1 MKKQKKIGMASKR
14 QQFTLLKKP
23 DELLNPNA
31 KSVQETINILQI
43 ALNGIFRVAEEKWSK
58 SYMLYDVNYTPK
70 TFDEQLEFFYEWT
83 KNINSFDTAAKL
95 TVFNKNRNMELIQDK
110 ILYQHKDDEM
120 DWVRDGYNDI
130 ISAKI
135 LEGKQGIEQVK
146 LLTITVEKKD
156 YEEAKSH
163 LASLEGSLINN
174 FASIGSRL
182 IPLNAN
188 ERLEY
193 LHNFYRIGDENS
205 YSLNVEEE
213 ILNGRDWRNSIAC
226 GYIDFDSSIENF
238 HTDRVAGS
246 SLYIDPKSYPS
257 SLSDTF
263 FTELSNIPVPSLIT
277 IDYQPIPQPITIKTL
292 EDKLMGIE
300 STIMKQQQKR
310 NATNNSSSD
319 ISYKIRREK
328 EEVEKMLDEI
338 RENDQKMFWIGV
350 TTTLLG
356 KDDKQLNN
364 AKRMVYQIAEKNSCK
379 IVPYF
384 MRQRE
389 ALNTALPIGC
399 RQVDCM
405 RTLFTSSAG
414 ALMPFNVVELQQLNQ
429 PFYYGI
435 NQISKEPILANRKNL
450 VNGNGFVFGVPG
462 GGKSFTGAKM
472 EVGSVFLTTE
482 DDIIFVDPT
491 LEYFDVADAY
501 NGAKINL
508 ATYAKQHMNPME
520 VNLVSLDENDSD
532 GQISEKG
539 EFMLGI
545 CEQAME
551 GELKPEHKS
560 IIDRCVR
567 YLYFDIARQ
576 PLEERKQPIMSD
588 FVKMLQKQPERDI
601 ATKITLGLEI
611 FVDGGLN
618 IFNHQTNIDI
628 ENRVMVYGMRDM
640 GEHLQRMAM
649 MVMLEN
655 IKQRIIRNAKKGRA
669 TWLYVDEFH
678 EVLKSPYSRDY
689 FIALWKKVRKLGGL
703 CTGITQN
710 VVEVLKDPMTST
722 LVSNSEYTLLLRQA
736 APDLEALHK
745 AFKGI
750 SEAQLKYVSNAAP
763 GTGLIRF
770 GETII
775 PFDNKVSRDNPVY
788 DVYNTNLHEKI
799 AKKKAEM
806 SA

>member
-1 MKKQKKIGMASKR
+1 MASKR
-14 QQFTLLKKP
+14 QQFMLLKKP
-23 DELLNPNA
+23 DALLNPNA
-31 KSVQETINILQI
+31 KSVQESINILQI
-43 ALNGIFRVAEEKWSK
+43 APNGIFRVAEEKWSK
-58 SYMLYDVNYTPK
+58 CYLMYDVNYTPK

-83 KNINSFDTAAKL
+83 KNLNSFDTAAKL

-110 ILYQHKDDEM
+110 ILYQRKGDGM

-135 LEGKQGIEQVK
+135 MEGKQGIEQVK
-146 LLTITVEKKD
+146 LLTVTVEKKE

-188 ERLEY
+188 ERLEFLY
-193 LHNFYRIGDENS
+193 NFYRIGDENS

-213 ILNGRDWRNSIAC
+213 ILNGRDWRNEIAC
-226 GYIDFDSSIENF
+226 GYIDFDSSIEDF
-238 HTDRVAGS
+238 RTDRIYGS
-246 SLYIDPKSYPS
+246 SLFIDPKSYPS

-263 FTELSNIPVPSLIT
+263 FTDLSNIPVPSFIT
-277 IDYQPIPQPITIKTL
+277 VDYQPIPQAITIKTL

-300 STIMKQQQKR
+300 STIIKQQQKR
-310 NATNNSSSD
+310 NATNSSSSD
-319 ISYKIRREK
+319 ISYKVRREK

-350 TTTLLG
+350 TVTLLG
-356 KDDKQLNN
+356 KDEGALKN
-364 AKRMVYQIAEKNSCK
+364 AKRMVHQIAEKNSCK
-379 IVPYF
+379 MQPYF

-414 ALMPFNVVELQQLNQ
+414 TLMPFNVVELQQLNQ

-491 LEYFDVADAY
+491 LEYFDVADAFG
-501 NGAKINL
+501 GAKINL
-508 ATYAKQHMNPME
+508 ATYAKMYMNPME
-520 VNLVSLDENDSD
+520 VDLTSLDENDTD

-567 YLYFDIARQ
+567 YLYFAIAKQ
-576 PLEERKQPIMSD
+576 PKEERKQPVLSD
-588 FVKMLQKQPERDI
+588 FVEELRKQKEQDI
-601 ATKITLGLEI
+601 VSKIVLGLEI

-655 IKQRIIRNAKKGRA
+655 IRQRIIRNAKKGRA

-678 EVLKSPYSRDY
+678 EVLKSPFSRDY

-736 APDLEALHK
+736 APDLEVLNR

-750 SEAQLKYVSNAAP
+750 SDAQLKYVSNASP

-770 GETII
+770 GEIII
-775 PFDNKVSRDNPVY
+775 PFDNKVARDNPVY

-799 AKKKAEM
+799 AKQRSEI
-806 SA
+806 SV